1 MIEKRSSTHHD
12 GARRWDIKRFSQAKK
27 KHKKEPARQKRGAE
41 AASGCK
47 AGVFDHAG

>member
-1 MIEKRSSTHHD
+1 MGYQKVFTGE
-12 GARRWDIKRFSQAKK
+12 KK

>member
-27 KHKKEPARQKRGAE
+27 TQKEPARQKRGAE